1 MGNLAPLR
9 RVISLNNSGTNL
21 TKPIRLNNSVI
32 SSLLLEERLYLYDEN
47 KHLLD
52 LGELF
57 KRNFVVWS

>member
-32 SSLLLEERLYLYDEN
+32 SSLLLKERLYLYDEN

>member
-1 MGNLAPLR
+1 
-9 RVISLNNSGTNL
+9 TNL

-32 SSLLLEERLYLYDEN
+32 STLLLEERLYLYDEN